1 MPIPGTGGMR
11 AGDLYVK
18 FNVVLPPSGS
28 LAPQVAQ
35 ALRGVL
41 PRAMEPSV
49 LSAAKKRE
57 EREAGGEG
65 GELSDGSAYAAP
77 VDAGAANAEEVGTHD
92 VSPELR
98 RARVTAQHE
107 AARHSGEAYD
117 DEDEDGGGG
126 GRRGPGGVQCAQQ

>member
-1 MPIPGTGGMR
+1 M
-11 AGDLYVK
+11 
-18 FNVVLPPSGS
+18 LPPSGS
-28 LAPQVAQ
+28 LAPQVTQ

-49 LSAAKKRE
+49 LSAVKKRE
-57 EREAGGEG
+57 EREAGSESA
-65 GELSDGSAYAAP
+65 ELSDGTAYEAP
-77 VDAGAANAEEVGTHD
+77 VDAGAANAEEVATHD

-117 DEDEDGGGG
+117 EEEEE
-126 GRRGPGGVQCAQQ
+126 GRRGHGGGVQCAQQ